1 MYIQPIL
8 EDIYQ
13 YGEKLFLRNQFT
25 LASSVFLSFSLV
37 LNVTLVLNQPS
48 FEGFIVIFALGWLLL
63 YMVNQWTGLRKQLAM
78 FDTQSHDQTCC
89 FNIRIA
95 SRSEHSP
102 FYPIPPK
109 YIQNSYQAASESVC
123 QIIRR
128 YAEDFPCVR
137 KKMLQCE
144 KAHRQLTNHDAANL
158 LMMVFS
164 LREAAQK

>member
-102 FYPIPPK
+102 FYPIPPNTFK
-109 YIQNSYQAASESVC
+109 TVTRPLLNLFARLFDAMQKTSLVLE
-123 QIIRR
+123 
-128 YAEDFPCVR
+128 R
-137 KKMLQCE
+137 KCCNVK
-144 KAHRQLTNHDAANL
+144 KPIG
-158 LMMVFS
+158 S
-164 LREAAQK
+164 